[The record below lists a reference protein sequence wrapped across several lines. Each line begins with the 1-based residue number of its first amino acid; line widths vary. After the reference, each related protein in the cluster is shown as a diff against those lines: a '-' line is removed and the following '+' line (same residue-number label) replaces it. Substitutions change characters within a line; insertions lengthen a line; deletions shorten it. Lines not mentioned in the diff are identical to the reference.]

1 MLVEKPQLVQGRE
14 VLEIGSGTGLCGIV
28 AAKLGASKVSSHLI
42 TLLTIAGVFR
52 NSRRN
57 GAAHPFPSCGRHRRT
72 IERSLGS
79 RSEQGLMETA
89 QGTFDTVVM
98 TLLQPGITATVDISS
113 GPHRWSSQTVRKQC
127 SSTSGSAPPPTP
139 PQTRRTDMRCL
150 LLLQQVSHLR
160 SAPCPLA
167 VTGIFTSRS
176 RS

>member
-52 NSRRN
+52 SSRRN
-57 GAAHPFPSCGRHRRT
+57 RAAHPFPSCGRHWRT
-72 IERSLGS
+72 IKRSLGS
-79 RSEQGLMETA
+79 RSEQGLTETA
-89 QGTFDTVVM
+89 HGTFDAVVM
-98 TLLQPGITATVDISS
+98 TLLQPGITSVVDILS

-127 SSTSGSAPPPTP
+127 SSTLGSAPPLMPL
-139 PQTRRTDMRCL
+139 QTRRIDMRCPL
-150 LLLQQVSHLR
+150 PVQQVSHLR
-160 SAPCPLA
+160 SASCPLA
-167 VTGIFTSRS
+167 VIGIFTSRS